1 MTTDFV
7 CQLLPCYYA
16 GYSFLSYL
24 EQVSSKSYP
33 PIYLFFYYTCREV
46 QATGI
51 FVNVLIPQL
60 THGMVHLMW
69 FFVSLLL
76 KLCVIGSSSN
86 IFFLTFSP
94 FFIQLVFAVF
104 NGEAWGYLG
113 SRKFLQELDEGA
125 ASVNGISSLM
135 IDQVSARQVNTGS
148 GSLRLLLIIFHFS
161 NIYKG
166 FVFSTFFGLV
176 S

>member
-1 MTTDFV
+1 
-7 CQLLPCYYA
+7 
-16 GYSFLSYL
+16 
-24 EQVSSKSYP
+24 
-33 PIYLFFYYTCREV
+33 
-46 QATGI
+46 
-51 FVNVLIPQL
+51 
-60 THGMVHLMW
+60 
-69 FFVSLLL
+69 
-76 KLCVIGSSSN
+76 
-86 IFFLTFSP
+86 
-94 FFIQLVFAVF
+94 VFAVF

-166 FVFSTFFGLV
+166 FVFSTSFLV
-176 S
+176 LCHDICFLHSLSTNCNEYSFQNFTDSFESQAIYLSV